1 MGHRG
6 ATKSFRFS
14 YNLLRQWIL
23 VLVTADLRCSVEL
36 MRGTAEFIAL
46 AEECHALQQLSQ
58 ACARFKSRS
67 LIGAERSKEIFRRS
81 VSIVAR
87 VPNSPDSDF
96 AVLRRAVH
104 TVARFRAYDSY
115 AEGFRDYAGLVSTS
129 PRYAQARQQQGSVQG
144 WAQGLQ
150 SGGYA
155 TDPDYAAK
163 LSRAIN
169 TALRVQRAQG

>member
-1 MGHRG
+1 MCRCRQGTFVTLTFVRGSGVGHRG

-67 LIGAERSKEIFRRS
+67 LIGAERSKEIFRRY

-96 AVLRRAVH
+96 ALLRRAVQ
-104 TVARFRAYDSY
+104 TVVRVEASCYCCCARPAVDEAFVA
-115 AEGFRDYAGLVSTS
+115 A
-129 PRYAQARQQQGSVQG
+129 
-144 WAQGLQ
+144 
-150 SGGYA
+150 SGG
-155 TDPDYAAK
+155 
-163 LSRAIN
+163 
-169 TALRVQRAQG
+169 G